1 MNLNFVRRLGLSL
14 LASGFAVTL
23 LGQDLIARQ
32 APVDRRLRAVDSIA
46 IQRAVERDI
55 LIDPSAEI
63 YNSWVT
69 TKAHPYRSEEVPDSF
84 VIDLRGFAMPT
95 PSRQVTSRFGY
106 RPAFRR
112 MHKGLDIKVYT
123 GDTIVSAFD
132 GKARASAE
140 AGFVKPL
147 VGNSSV
153 TCSSRIISCRK
164 AQRSAQITYCGLIAG
179 SVLDYHAKIRR
190 NGQSRK
196 VTHRTFCLDVDDPA
210 LVLEAEMHTP
220 LAPKARAA

>member
-132 GKARASAE
+132 GKVRVVRYD
-140 AGFVKPL
+140 AGGYGNYVVIRHTNGLETIYGHLSKQLVSIDQEVK
-147 VGNSSV
+147 
-153 TCSSRIISCRK
+153 
-164 AQRSAQITYCGLIAG
+164 AG
-179 SVLDYHAKIRR
+179 E
-190 NGQSRK
+190 
-196 VTHRTFCLDVDDPA
+196 P
-210 LVLEAEMHTP
+210 
-220 LAPKARAA
+220 